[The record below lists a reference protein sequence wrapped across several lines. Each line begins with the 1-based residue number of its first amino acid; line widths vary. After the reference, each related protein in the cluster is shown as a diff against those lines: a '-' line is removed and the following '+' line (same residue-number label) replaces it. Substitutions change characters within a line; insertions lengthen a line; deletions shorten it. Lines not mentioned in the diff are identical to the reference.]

1 MGLLGDFAAYIDN
14 LKRRGMNTAKDLAS
28 DPMGLLGRNVSA
40 SPDPSLYDSLKR
52 AAGLT
57 ARYAI
62 EGPAQI
68 AGMAINPLTVA
79 AGRGNWTDAL
89 SRTLTSAGLPSP
101 SSEGERISAEVSKA
115 IAGGAPLVRG
125 AQALASGAGAVPG
138 VIKSMVAAPVAEIA
152 AQGVGAGAAQAT
164 REEGYP
170 EWAALLAGVAAPMAA
185 QGVALNAP
193 TMGLL
198 GHNVYRGGP
207 NEFDKLMPRMLDL
220 DKPLSQQSKT
230 VRTLAVP
237 PAHRDAY
244 KLGLNHAK
252 QNAVYDDMP
261 MSELERFNR
270 MSDAESAFYEAG
282 ARRLPPPLISDGYR
296 FGKAPDGRS
305 TNFADN
311 VPEKGVSMASVTDP
325 RFDDSW
331 EKTISSMFIKPG
343 RKKYTYQG
351 SVLPPAM
358 SGADGEPLMVGLR
371 APETGLEFYQRLQ
384 KLYGGEDGAAKTLRE
399 RGLLGVRRAAGDG
412 VYNYV
417 VFE

>member
-1 MGLLGDFAAYIDN
+1 MGLLGDFTAYIDN

-40 SPDPSLYDSLKR
+40 LSESL
-52 AAGLT
+52 
-57 ARYAI
+57 
-62 EGPAQI
+62 P
-68 AGMAINPLTVA
+68 
-79 AGRGNWTDAL
+79 
-89 SRTLTSAGLPSP
+89 
-101 SSEGERISAEVSKA
+101 
-115 IAGGAPLVRG
+115 
-125 AQALASGAGAVPG
+125 
-138 VIKSMVAAPVAEIA
+138 AAPGEPQNEMLARPGM
-152 AQGVGAGAAQAT
+152 QDWAT
-164 REEGYP
+164 
-170 EWAALLAGVAAPMAA
+170 
-185 QGVALNAP
+185 GVALNAP

-198 GHNVYRGGP
+198 GHTVYRGGP

-230 VRTLAVP
+230 IRALAVP

-261 MSELERFNR
+261 MLELERFNR

-351 SVLPPAM
+351 FVLPPAM

-412 VYNYV
+412 AYDYV